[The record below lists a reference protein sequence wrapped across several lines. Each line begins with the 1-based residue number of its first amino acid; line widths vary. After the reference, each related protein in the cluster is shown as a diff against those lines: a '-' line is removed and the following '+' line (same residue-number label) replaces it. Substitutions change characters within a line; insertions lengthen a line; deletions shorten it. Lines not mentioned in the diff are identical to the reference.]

1 MTAWALASALVLA
14 LLLIGWRRRLVQ
26 ARVDLAAAERQLCY
40 QRDRLRRLLDGL
52 GDAGAPPPDA
62 DEAQVEAALARL
74 TEGAPPVRASRL
86 ADAADVLHRLRATR
100 RIRDALAERWRA
112 ERRPLPA
119 RALALGLPPPED
131 A

>member
-1 MTAWALASALVLA
+1 MTAWVLVSALA

-26 ARVDLAAAERQLCY
+26 ARVDLAAAERHLGY
-40 QRDRLRRLLDGL
+40 QRDRLRRLLQAL
-52 GDAGAPPPDA
+52 GEAGALPPAA
-62 DEAQVEAALARL
+62 DEAQLEAALARL
-74 TEGAPPVRASRL
+74 AEGAPAVRINRL

-100 RIRDALAERWRA
+100 RIRDALAERWWA